1 LGDRA
6 GRQLQVLGQTRVS
19 DDSDPPPLRDEGV
32 VRDQDHGPLLDLHG
46 DPLRLWVCALLPL
59 LLPLLPG
66 SRMTVLVLDRGLLGD
81 ALARAGDEDVIVVD
95 LHAARLEE
103 LERETRDPRAFYLIG
118 EPAIL
123 PLPDG

>member
-1 LGDRA
+1 
-6 GRQLQVLGQTRVS
+6 
-19 DDSDPPPLRDEGV
+19 
-32 VRDQDHGPLLDLHG
+32 
-46 DPLRLWVCALLPL
+46 
-59 LLPLLPG
+59 
-66 SRMTVLVLDRGLLGD
+66 MTVLVLDRGLLGD

-123 PLPDG
+123 PLPDGSVDEAVGEGVEPELRRVMKR